1 MRAAELYARMAELL
15 QEGTPFVV
23 ATVIESVGS
32 SPRKTGT
39 KMLVLGDGTTIDT
52 IGGGALERQVVAD
65 AQACLKSGASETKQ
79 YDLKPTG
86 EHATGMIC
94 GGTAKVFLEV
104 NAPDKTLLIIGAGHV
119 GQKLAAM
126 AKLLDF
132 RVAVIDS
139 RAEVVTRERFPA
151 ADWLICEPPG
161 KAAETFPISE
171 STYVVIVTHTH
182 VHDKD
187 ALRSVLAA
195 PAAYIGMMGSRR
207 KVETIFAQL
216 TAEGADPALLSRVYS
231 PIGLDTGAQTP
242 AELSVG
248 VLDEIIALSYG
259 KLAGLRRHAGVAESA
274 DA

>member
-1 MRAAELYARMAELL
+1 MRAAELYARMAELV

-32 SPRKTGT
+32 SPRKMGT

-65 AQACLKSGASETKQ
+65 AQACLKSGVSETKD
-79 YDLKPTG
+79 YDLKPVG
-86 EHATGMIC
+86 EHAIGMIC
-94 GGTAKVFLEV
+94 GGATKVFLEV

-132 RVAVIDS
+132 RVAVLDS
-139 RAEVVTRERFPA
+139 REEVVTRERFPA
-151 ADWLICEPPG
+151 ADWLICEHPA
-161 KAAETFPISE
+161 KTAESFPINE
-171 STYVVIVTHTH
+171 STYVVLVAHTH

-187 ALRSVLAA
+187 GLKSVIAT
-195 PAAYIGMMGSRR
+195 PAAYIGMMGSRH
-207 KVETIFAQL
+207 KVDTIFAQL
-216 TAEGADPALLSRVYS
+216 TNEGVDPALLARVHA

-242 AELSVG
+242 GELSLG

-259 KLAGLRRHAGVAESA
+259 KLAGLRRHAEAAEA
-274 DA
+274 RHA